1 MKKSKKPLTFTAGVL
16 LTMIGMAGLSAC
28 NKADHN
34 AGVKNTEIE
43 AAATES
49 IEKESTFEGT
59 TEIPE
64 EFEGTTEY
72 VPDEYEGTMEYIPEK
87 FDPEDNQNEDV
98 YGPPPGNISP
108 DD

>member
-1 MKKSKKPLTFTAGVL
+1 MKKLYRL
-16 LTMIGMAGLSAC
+16 LSIFLALITMIASITVQSFA
-28 NKADHN
+28 NDPYESDAP
-34 AGVKNTEIE
+34 V
-43 AAATES
+43 ATA
-49 IEKESTFEGT
+49 
-59 TEIPE
+59 
-64 EFEGTTEY
+64 EFHFKHPLEY